1 MSRPITTAN
10 LSDPREVAFVTSLLE
25 LGGPQHGATAALRAG
40 YGGTEEEAQ
49 RAASILLASSRIS
62 RALVGEIRAGFD
74 FAAAAAFKT
83 LLDVCTDPRA
93 PASARISAAQEILSR
108 SSLGPTPSRSLA
120 VTAQVGIE
128 DLLAQLD
135 WSGNGGQR

>member
-1 MSRPITTAN
+1 MSRPITTAD
-10 LSDPREVAFVTSLLE
+10 LSDPREVAFVTALLE
-25 LGGPQHGATAALRAG
+25 LGGPQHAVEAARRGG
-40 YGGTEEEAQ
+40 YGVTEEEVQ

-74 FAAAAAFKT
+74 FAAASAFKT
-83 LLDVCTDPRA
+83 LLDVCNDPRA

-128 DLLAQLD
+128 DLLERLD
-135 WSGNGGQR
+135 LEKTR